1 MSCLAALLPQWRS
14 NVEIIVIDSAS
25 EPPAR
30 ETLAQLLAENPHIQ
44 THRLERPGLSLARN
58 AAVSLSKGSWLAF
71 LDDDAAPDPEW
82 VSEIV
87 ALLKRLPPRTGTV
100 GLYTYPIW
108 PQDGDVDLP
117 PIWKLYLS
125 LVELEEE
132 EDRTQAPVFVGA
144 NMLMRRQAV
153 IEAGGFPE
161 HLARQRQLLLS
172 GDEVYV
178 AEKMRRNG
186 WSIWYS
192 CRPRAGHRI
201 PHDRLDPVWLR
212 TRMYWEGVT
221 HMKLRSELDGTMPF
235 WPVIRAFALAP
246 VLIGL
251 SILDSP
257 QGTKVAR
264 AMWHFGIV
272 RAYFMRQAPQA
283 ASMEIVADPSGE
295 ELLAL
300 ASQSENELPDQR

>member
-1 MSCLAALLPQWRS
+1 LICWLTGFYLGFIAAVWKIVGNADQHCSKHPHLHPQPASGDYVLPQWRS

-100 GLYTYPIW
+100 GLYT
-108 PQDGDVDLP
+108 
-117 PIWKLYLS
+117 S
-125 LVELEEE
+125 
-132 EDRTQAPVFVGA
+132 
-144 NMLMRRQAV
+144 
-153 IEAGGFPE
+153 
-161 HLARQRQLLLS
+161 
-172 GDEVYV
+172 
-178 AEKMRRNG
+178 
-186 WSIWYS
+186 
-192 CRPRAGHRI
+192 
-201 PHDRLDPVWLR
+201 
-212 TRMYWEGVT
+212 
-221 HMKLRSELDGTMPF
+221 
-235 WPVIRAFALAP
+235 

-272 RAYFMRQAPQA
+272 RAYFMRQAPLA
-283 ASMEIVADPSGE
+283 ASMDIVANPGGG

-300 ASQSENELPDQR
+300 AAQSENELPDQR